1 MRFFRMNCEQDERD
15 KVLSLLAEEGFSC
28 RKVSGSDSVMA
39 LTHEPFPLGGSLAHY
54 FGYIYIQDISS
65 TLPVMLLDPPAGSIV
80 LDLCASP
87 GSKTSQLSRAVG
99 PGGLVVANEPNPSRL
114 ATLRTNLRRLNLVN
128 VISSGYNGQDLACSG
143 LLFDRILL
151 DVPCSGWGTLNKN
164 PGAAR
169 VWAGDKLNPLVA
181 LQKVLLETASRL
193 LSPGGRLVYSTCTTN
208 VLENEE
214 QIEWATKNLALT
226 SSDPGPF
233 LPEPNEFPDIE
244 LTGPGMM
251 RVKGS
256 RMGGQDFFMA
266 ALTTLPGPA
275 LESGTAGKSCKK
287 PRRGQL
293 AFDDDMRQF
302 ERGALWEFSGNVFFV
317 QDKAWDLLGTGF
329 SAQGVRVGKRRG
341 SKFIISPRMRIFLP
355 EGGAETG
362 FNATSPEQVRSL
374 VSGQSLNFSSSG
386 SRCGFYWN
394 DLGLGWLKVGNKR
407 ILWSDR

>member
-1 MRFFRMNCEQDERD
+1 MRFFRINCEHHEKD
-15 KVLSLLAEEGFSC
+15 KVLSLLSEEGFSC
-28 RKVSGSDSVMA
+28 RQVSGSDSVMA
-39 LTHEPFPLGGSLAHY
+39 ATHEPFPMGGSLAHY

-80 LDLCASP
+80 LDMCASP

-128 VISSGYNGQDLACSG
+128 VISSGYIGQDPAFSG
-143 LLFDRILL
+143 LSFDRILL

-214 QIEWATKNLALT
+214 QVEWATKNLALT
-226 SSDPGPF
+226 KSDPGPF
-233 LPEPNEFPDIE
+233 LPEPSEFPGIE

-256 RMGGQDFFMA
+256 NMGGQDFFMA
-266 ALTTLPGPA
+266 ALTTPPERTPEAGV
-275 LESGTAGKSCKK
+275 SGRPPRK
-287 PRRGQL
+287 PRQGLL
-293 AFDDDMRQF
+293 AFDDDMRQL
-302 ERGALWEFSGNVFFV
+302 EHGSLWDFSGNVFFV
-317 QDKAWDLLGTGF
+317 QDKAWDLLSTGF
-329 SAQGVRVGKRRG
+329 SAQGIRVGKKRG
-341 SKFIISPRMRIFLP
+341 NKFIISPRMRVFLP

-362 FNATSPEQVRSL
+362 FNTTSLEQVRSL
-374 VSGQSLNFSSSG
+374 VSGQSLNFSFSG

-394 DLGLGWLKVGNKR
+394 DLGLGWLKVSSKR